1 MSKSIVRLHDKKLWR
16 RLSWLSSI
24 AGVAYASWPLGY
36 IFNPSASKQ
45 GLASALE
52 ALNQPYNWVFI
63 ALDIVSS
70 VLILFIA
77 LKIWQKNIKSIHS
90 KFIDVIVANIA
101 LFSFGT
107 IADTILP
114 EHCLPGAASCPSWH
128 QDHML
133 LLHGIFSIIA
143 AINLFIIILIIW
155 WHKREKLLYFM
166 LVGYSIFALLS
177 LYEAVSPISGNF
189 SQHYYLTLC
198 GIWIA
203 FIPYSIRYAF
213 FVDDYV
219 PSESKKSKSESSS
232 GKKPLG

>member
-1 MSKSIVRLHDKKLWR
+1 MNYIKVPKYWF
-16 RLSWLSSI
+16 WLTVI
-24 AGVAYASWPLGY
+24 AIISGISYASWPLGY
-36 IFNPSASKQ
+36 LLNPAASNQ

-63 ALDIVSS
+63 SLDIISS
-70 VLILFIA
+70 MLMLYIA
-77 LKIWQKNIKSIHS
+77 VKIWQKNAQSIRS
-90 KFIDVIVANIA
+90 SYIGIIITNIIA
-101 LFSFGT
+101 FSLGT

-114 EHCLPGAASCPSWH
+114 EHCLPSSITCPNWH
-128 QDHML
+128 HDHLL

-143 AINLFIIILIIW
+143 AINLFVIILIIW

-166 LVGYSIFALLS
+166 LFGYVIFALLS
-177 LYEAVSPISGNF
+177 LYEAVSPVAGNF

-213 FVDDYV
+213 FAEEE
-219 PSESKKSKSESSS
+219 PSESKKSTSEISS